1 MNQIIFRKNQKRLL
15 VTGASGFL
23 GYRICTEAKADW
35 RVFGMG
41 HARPVAAEGVEAV
54 AIDLTDGAARVRELD
69 RIRPH
74 AVIHTA
80 AISQPETCQQMPEAA
95 RAVNVDAT
103 EALGAWCARHGV
115 SMVFTSTDLVFDG
128 THAPY
133 AETDP
138 VSPVNA
144 YGRQKVEAES
154 RLRQIC
160 PDAVI
165 CRMPLMFGHAP
176 GTSGGFL
183 GWMIRAL
190 EKGQPI
196 RLFTDEYRTA
206 VDTASAARGLLLF
219 TEKPAGTYHLG
230 GRKRLSRYDMG
241 RALAEKGEW
250 NPSLL
255 FPARVRDAETAAP
268 RSPDVSLVS
277 DKAYALG
284 YAPADFDTALN
295 DVVRRWQLS
304 PPLPFS

>member
-1 MNQIIFRKNQKRLL
+1 MAKQNQKRLL

-23 GYRICTEAKADW
+23 GYRICREARSGW
-35 RVFGMG
+35 QVFGMG
-41 HARPVAAEGVEAV
+41 HARPVAVEGVEAL
-54 AIDLTDGAARVRELD
+54 AMDLTDGAARARELD

-80 AISQPETCQQMPEAA
+80 AVSQPETCQQKPEAA

-103 EALGAWCARHGV
+103 EALGAWCAHHGAG
-115 SMVFTSTDLVFDG
+115 MVLTSTDLVFDG

-154 RLRQIC
+154 RLRQVY

-230 GRKRLSRYDMG
+230 GRRRLSRYDMG
-241 RALAEKGEW
+241 RALVERGGW

-255 FPARVRDAETAAP
+255 VPASVSCGRNLGPAFSRRLAGQPKSVCPRLRPLGLRRGARCGCSALAADHRKP
-268 RSPDVSLVS
+268 SPL
-277 DKAYALG
+277 K
-284 YAPADFDTALN
+284 
-295 DVVRRWQLS
+295 
-304 PPLPFS
+304 